1 MKNMRRV
8 FIIAALCILSATSA
22 FAQSKDA
29 LKRAFDNGRF
39 VEAKSMAEKL
49 YAKHPDNSEYNYWYA
64 ACCIETGEIPD
75 SIDVV
80 KMLDFA
86 VKRKII
92 KAHKYL
98 GDWYFDKQRYD
109 LATQNYKALV
119 GKTKNKALREEA
131 QRKHNVCARLD
142 RMVCNSEVVCFID
155 SFIVDKEELLSVYS
169 IGADAGLISTRA
181 QYFGDD
187 NLVGHIN
194 ETQRGMDIYFSAE
207 NDAQK
212 PLLKLY
218 HCSKEGDKW
227 GKKMPLEGFDTKGN
241 DDYPYMLAD
250 GVTLY
255 FASDGQGSIGGYDIF
270 VSRMNIEEGDFHSP
284 DNVGMPFNSTAND
297 YLMVVDEVSNL
308 GWFATDRNQ
317 PDDKVCIYVF
327 VPNTG
332 KNRVNVNEMGY
343 ERALSIANLSSIA
356 DTQTDEELVSNARRQ
371 MTMLIYAQEAA
382 RNNGDFLFVIDEFS
396 DYRSLDDFKNN
407 EARELFKEWQAGVKA
422 HENDI
427 RTLNKYRDAYASA
440 SDEKRESMRETILN
454 LESKIESDDR
464 ALELKE
470 YAVRRL
476 ELGKK

>member
-207 NDAQK
+207 SSRKVQISLDVINFGSVFSDSFGAS
-212 PLLKLY
+212 Y
-218 HCSKEGDKW
+218 YTSKYRLS
-227 GKKMPLEGFDTKGN
+227 PLEIYDYTTDAEGN
-241 DDYPYMLAD
+241 
-250 GVTLY
+250 
-255 FASDGQGSIGGYDIF
+255 
-270 VSRMNIEEGDFHSP
+270 
-284 DNVGMPFNSTAND
+284 
-297 YLMVVDEVSNL
+297 
-308 GWFATDRNQ
+308 
-317 PDDKVCIYVF
+317 
-327 VPNTG
+327 
-332 KNRVNVNEMGY
+332 
-343 ERALSIANLSSIA
+343 
-356 DTQTDEELVSNARRQ
+356 
-371 MTMLIYAQEAA
+371 
-382 RNNGDFLFVIDEFS
+382 
-396 DYRSLDDFKNN
+396 
-407 EARELFKEWQAGVKA
+407 
-422 HENDI
+422 
-427 RTLNKYRDAYASA
+427 RTPKYRFVGAKVSQNDLLS
-440 SDEKRESMRETILN
+440 RWRMQVG
-454 LESKIESDDR
+454 
-464 ALELKE
+464 
-470 YAVRRL
+470 VRVVF
-476 ELGKK
+476 